1 MANKF
6 LNFIIISILFIFVI
20 FTKLSG
26 SGFRFRFSI
35 FYLIVL
41 PIAHL
46 WYKFT
51 KQADYL
57 GKWYIDTTVL
67 FFLSPFIIFVTVFSY
82 AVTEGSNL
90 KIIFVATLTAV
101 LLSVLFSLDKE
112 KDGDFKVTLSLIK
125 SLSNNDRAQLFS
137 TLEDSERKLIIQRFG
152 LENGKPLTIAV
163 LSDYYRMD
171 TTELKDWL
179 KRVDN
184 KLFESII
191 SKRTNES
198 CN

>member
-1 MANKF
+1 
-6 LNFIIISILFIFVI
+6 
-20 FTKLSG
+20 
-26 SGFRFRFSI
+26 
-35 FYLIVL
+35 L

-152 LENGKPLTIAV
+152 LENGKPLTIAD